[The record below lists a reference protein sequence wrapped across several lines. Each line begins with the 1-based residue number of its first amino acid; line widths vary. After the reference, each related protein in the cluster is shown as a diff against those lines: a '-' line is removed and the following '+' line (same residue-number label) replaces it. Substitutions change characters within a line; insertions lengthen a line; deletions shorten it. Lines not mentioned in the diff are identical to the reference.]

1 MISKECSFKPEQE
14 TKSLKDYKCVHNA
27 LPDSDLCIFHVP
39 KLNSSEKNALTPDKV
54 AEVSS
59 IDKQFQTELDNLMR
73 NYQPKKDL
81 RTFRFPSVKLQKRI
95 SDIDLSYAVFSGEI
109 DFSKTIFEKGIMCR
123 HATFEDKV
131 DFEESSFGNKA
142 DFAGSEFK
150 GKANFKKARFTNGVN
165 FAGCRFR
172 KCSHFDSS
180 SLAGE
185 SSFGGTLFVEHTS
198 FMYVTFDG
206 VIRFNNGKIDDYG
219 HYCFMDE
226 TYFNHIVV
234 KDKAVF
240 ILDNVDLSKASF
252 VNSDVSKINFS
263 DVRWHKDGYRFAL
276 YDEFQKDCDHEKVAE
291 NYNQLVINYEGKR
304 NFKMAEHFHIG
315 EMEMYRKQRGRN
327 AKFKF
332 GKYIREWF
340 NSHAL
345 YRLLSNYG
353 TSYWQGTIVLLLL
366 IFIFS
371 GIFLLTGIKTTTG
384 DAQQFIEYDLW
395 RDNEHIRA
403 SLLQVSSD
411 FWTALLYTLGI
422 LTFQKEKFA
431 IAFSEWSYFWT
442 FIAVITLPAQGAL
455 LLFALRRRFKR

>member
-1 MISKECSFKPEQE
+1 
-14 TKSLKDYKCVHNA
+14 
-27 LPDSDLCIFHVP
+27 
-39 KLNSSEKNALTPDKV
+39 
-54 AEVSS
+54 
-59 IDKQFQTELDNLMR
+59 
-73 NYQPKKDL
+73 
-81 RTFRFPSVKLQKRI
+81 
-95 SDIDLSYAVFSGEI
+95 
-109 DFSKTIFEKGIMCR
+109 MCR

-131 DFEESSFGNKA
+131 NFEESSFGKKA

-150 GKANFKKARFTNGVN
+150 GKADFKKARFTNGVN
-165 FAGCRFR
+165 FAGCCFR
-172 KCSHFDSS
+172 KCSHFDNS

-185 SSFGGTLFVEHTS
+185 TFFGGALFVEHTS
-198 FMYVTFDG
+198 FIYVTFDG
-206 VIRFNNGKIDDYG
+206 LIRFNNGKIDDYE
-219 HYCFMDE
+219 HHCFMDE
-226 TYFNHIVV
+226 AYFNHIVV

-327 AKFKF
+327 AKSKF

-366 IFIFS
+366 LSIFS

-384 DAQQFIEYDLW
+384 DAPQFIEYNLW
-395 RDNEHIRA
+395 VDNEHIGA
-403 SLLQVSSD
+403 SLLQVGSD

-422 LTFQKEKFA
+422 LTFQKEKIA
-431 IAFSEWSYFWT
+431 IAASGWSHFWT
-442 FIAVITLPAQGAL
+442 FIAVLIFPAQGAL
-455 LLFALRRRFKR
+455 ILFALRRRFKR